1 MKMLTSAIG
10 DIPLAFVMTLTATS
24 PFTPQDQAIGVAY
37 ISIIIVWCFLTMFPF
52 GGWILVKRD
61 FETQPIREDI
71 EAQGRMSSVRWLSR
85 VKGIAMR
92 CGAPARV
99 ACTNNRVEEY
109 IAEDKDSKIQPR
121 DLKITAHTS
130 QVKNSRLSTSSSS
143 IGNLDIIRPVQ
154 SHTSEVFGHT
164 ELQDPSPAETRSFSR
179 SRSLTTPIP
188 MDPLENRMGRRVLK
202 FFLSLISPP
211 AIACLLSLSIALV
224 PQVKALFV
232 ADVQGVNMPNAPDGM
247 PPLEWVLDIAN
258 FGGNSLQ
265 YFG

>member
-1 MKMLTSAIG
+1 M
-10 DIPLAFVMTLTATS
+10 
-24 PFTPQDQAIGVAY
+24 
-37 ISIIIVWCFLTMFPF
+37 
-52 GGWILVKRD
+52 LVKRD

-71 EAQGRMSSVRWLSR
+71 EARGRISGVRWLSR

-92 CGAPARV
+92 RGAPTRV

-121 DLKITAHTS
+121 DLKVAAHTS
-130 QVKNSRLSTSSSS
+130 QVENNPLSTSSSS
-143 IGNLDIIRPVQ
+143 IRNLDIIRPVR
-154 SHTSEVFGHT
+154 SHTSEVYSHT
-164 ELQDPSPAETRSFSR
+164 ELQDLSLPETRSLSR
-179 SRSLTTPIP
+179 HRSLATPIP
-188 MDPLENRMGRRVLK
+188 MDPLDNRMGRRVLK

-232 ADVQGVNMPNAPDGM
+232 ADVPGVNMPNAPDGM
-247 PPLEWVLDIAN
+247 PPLEWVLDISN
-258 FGGNSLQ
+258 FGGNALE